1 MMQEDDE
8 PIDRE
13 AWRRVL
19 TRGAGVPPRATDE
32 RIRAEARR
40 ALAPHTGRWWLP
52 ASLAASLLLAVV
64 IVQWQYEAIRSP
76 VPVTESDVA
85 PAAVPAPASPAAPQA
100 ASPAESAAAAS
111 AAVEP
116 AAADAAGKEAS
127 AELPMPEAEALR
139 EPAGRAA
146 AVPAQDAAAPP
157 VTGLRQIG
165 DLRSTQEA
173 AAKPRAPEQW
183 YAEIEALR
191 AAGRD
196 AEADA
201 ELARLEEA
209 YPGWLEEHVPE
220 DR

>member
-13 AWRRVL
+13 AWRRML
-19 TRGAGVPPRATDE
+19 TRDTGEPPRATDE

-64 IVQWQYEAIRSP
+64 IVQWQYDAIRSP

-85 PAAVPAPASPAAPQA
+85 RPSAPAPTSPAAPQA
-100 ASPAESAAAAS
+100 ASPAESAA
-111 AAVEP
+111 VEP
-116 AAADAAGKEAS
+116 APADAAGKEAP
-127 AELPMPEAEALR
+127 AELRLHEMEAPR

-146 AVPAQDAAAPP
+146 AVPAQDAAAPA
-157 VTGLRQIG
+157 VTGLGQIG
-165 DLRSTQEA
+165 ELHSREKA
-173 AAKPRAPEQW
+173 AAKPRTPEQW

-191 AAGRD
+191 AAGRH